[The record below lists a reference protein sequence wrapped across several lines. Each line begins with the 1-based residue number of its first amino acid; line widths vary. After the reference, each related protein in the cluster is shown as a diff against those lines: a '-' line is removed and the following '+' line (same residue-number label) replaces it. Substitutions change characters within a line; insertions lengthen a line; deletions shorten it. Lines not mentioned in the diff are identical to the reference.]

1 MLFIFD
7 KDGTLCRSRSG
18 QKFINSPADQELIP
32 GVAEKLQALRDAGH
46 KIGIASNQG
55 GVAFGITT
63 FNTTIDIMLHAGRLS
78 GADAHVFCPY
88 HPKGTVAEWAEE
100 SNERKPGPGMLLRLM
115 DFLGYSPAETVF
127 VGDRD
132 EDKGA
137 AEAAGVRFEWAS
149 EFFGF

>member
-55 GVAFGITT
+55 GVAWGIMT
-63 FNTTIDIMLHAGRLS
+63 FEVASNIMHHAGRLT
-78 GADAHVFCPY
+78 GADAYAFCPY
-88 HPKGTVAEWAEE
+88 HPKGTVAEWAKE
-100 SNERKPGPGMLLRLM
+100 SGERKPGPGMLLRLM
-115 DFLGYSPAETVF
+115 DRLGYSPAETVF
-127 VGDRD
+127 VGDRE

-149 EFFGF
+149 DFFGF